1 MNICIGL
8 IGTINNIM
16 EQKQYTAKQW
26 SEIQGGHTMS
36 ETPKKQYS
44 FISDLNE
51 SKMFK
56 TRQRVEGTNA
66 RDMADFAFMNM
77 LALYIMSNEYDMAP
91 AAADYAGRVMM
102 TGNFNTYRQSGNDL
116 HVALSSLKNNMPNAG
131 DKNEMQLGRINL
143 NDMKIKAYLRTIQS
157 GRPVTGASSFFL
169 RLEKDLD
176 IKNSNYRSI
185 RRLVQDWP
193 KLNKMQKQLV
203 ITRMS
208 QFYRTKALRSELYSY
223 IRDLGRTQGL
233 MAKNAHNAERPRMR
247 GSDTLAKIAIAGASI
262 AGGYALGKAIGRNS
276 MGDAGSQ
283 FDKLNQGGITGVS
296 DRLKR

>member
-1 MNICIGL
+1 
-8 IGTINNIM
+8 M

-44 FISDLNE
+44 FIGDLNE

-131 DKNEMQLGRINL
+131 DKNEMQLGRIKL

-169 RLEKDLD
+169 RLEKDL
-176 IKNSNYRSI
+176 
-185 RRLVQDWP
+185 DWP

-223 IRDLGRTQGL
+223 IRDLGRSQGL
-233 MAKNAHNAERPRMR
+233 MVKNAANGERPRMR
-247 GSDTLAKIAIAGASI
+247 GSDTLAKLAIAGASVV
-262 AGGYALGKAIGRNS
+262 GGYMVGKSIGKNS
-276 MGDAGSQ
+276 MGDADSG

-296 DRLKR
+296 NRLKR

>member
-1 MNICIGL
+1 
-8 IGTINNIM
+8 
-16 EQKQYTAKQW
+16 
-26 SEIQGGHTMS
+26 
-36 ETPKKQYS
+36 
-44 FISDLNE
+44 
-51 SKMFK
+51 
-56 TRQRVEGTNA
+56 
-66 RDMADFAFMNM
+66 
-77 LALYIMSNEYDMAP
+77 
-91 AAADYAGRVMM
+91 
-102 TGNFNTYRQSGNDL
+102 
-116 HVALSSLKNNMPNAG
+116 MPNAG
-131 DKNEMQLGRINL
+131 DKNEMQLGRIKL

-223 IRDLGRTQGL
+223 IRDLGRSQGL
-233 MAKNAHNAERPRMR
+233 MVKNAANGERPRMR
-247 GSDTLAKIAIAGASI
+247 GSDTLAKLAIAGASVV
-262 AGGYALGKAIGRNS
+262 GGYMVGKSIGKNS
-276 MGDAGSQ
+276 MGDADSG

-296 DRLKR
+296 NRLKR

>member
-16 EQKQYTAKQW
+16 ENKYTLQQW
-26 SEIQGGHTMS
+26 SAIEGGHEMPQ
-36 ETPKKQYS
+36 EPKSQYS

-51 SKMFK
+51 SKMFRTK
-56 TRQRVEGTNA
+56 QRVEGTNA

-91 AAADYAGRVMM
+91 AAAAYATRTMQ
-102 TGNFNTYRQSGNDL
+102 TGNFNNYRQSGNDL
-116 HVALSSLKNNMPNAG
+116 HVALSSIKNNMPSAG

-143 NDMKIKAYLRTIQS
+143 NDVKIKAYLNTIKA
-157 GRPVTGASSFFL
+157 GKPVIGAGAFFM
-169 RLEKDLD
+169 RLERDLD

-193 KLNKMQKQLV
+193 RLNKMQKQLV

-223 IRDLGRTQGL
+223 IRDLGRSQGL
-233 MAKNAHNAERPRMR
+233 MVKGAHNAERPRMR
-247 GSDTLAKIAIAGASI
+247 GSDTLAKIATGAAAI
-262 AGGYALGKAIGRNS
+262 AGGFYLGKQIAKGGS
-276 MGDAGSQ
+276 FGDTSKLDRGSW
-283 FDKLNQGGITGVS
+283 
-296 DRLKR
+296 RLKDKY

>member
-1 MNICIGL
+1 
-8 IGTINNIM
+8 M

-157 GRPVTGASSFFL
+157 GRPVTGAGAFFM
-169 RLEKDLD
+169 RLERDLD
-176 IKNSNYRSI
+176 IKNSNYRGV

-193 KLNKMQKQLV
+193 RLNKMQKQLV

-223 IRDLGRTQGL
+223 IRDLGRSQGL
-233 MAKNAHNAERPRMR
+233 MVKGAHNAERPKMR
-247 GSDTLAKIAIAGASI
+247 GSDTLAKIATGAAAI
-262 AGGYALGKAIGRNS
+262 AGGFYLGKQIAKSGS
-276 MGDAGSQ
+276 FGDTSKLDRGSW
-283 FDKLNQGGITGVS
+283 
-296 DRLKR
+296 RLKDKY